1 MASYVF
7 VRTKTPDGPAGA
19 PPATAHPG
27 RIRTAASGRLKGH
40 DEAAEMTTDSTSG
53 SAQSASPAPRKKG
66 GRPRGT
72 RRSAKVEVRVS
83 AAEKAA
89 LQGSAREAGLT
100 VSEYV
105 RRRSLGQPV
114 TARADRETRVLLRRI
129 GVNLNQLA
137 RAANTSGA
145 TAASGPL
152 EEALAQLRRVL
163 TGLG

>member
-1 MASYVF
+1 
-7 VRTKTPDGPAGA
+7 
-19 PPATAHPG
+19 
-27 RIRTAASGRLKGH
+27 
-40 DEAAEMTTDSTSG
+40 MTTDSTSG
-53 SAQSASPAPRKKG
+53 GAQTTCPAPRKKG
-66 GRPRGT
+66 GRPRGS
-72 RRSAKVEVRVS
+72 RRGTKVEVRVS

-137 RAANTSGA
+137 RVANTSGA